1 MILIVIVIE
10 VMVFLMIL
18 LHPEIIITMDH
29 DARVLKNYWI
39 GIENGEIT
47 YIGREKP
54 AGGEEVI
61 ELPNRIIIPGLIDSH
76 THVAMTLLRGLKD
89 DADLMDWLQNYILPM
104 EMRLK
109 PDDVYYGA
117 LYGIGELISSGVTTF
132 MDMYYHE
139 IEIAKAVVDSGV
151 RAVLSWGS
159 ADVFFQRSPE
169 EEFKIAKRF
178 EQDLNALKRN
188 KGAEDRLFYAY
199 GPHSPYGCTREL
211 LELFKDKSNET
222 GTRIHIHLA
231 ETESEF
237 KDIREKTGKT
247 PIEYLDSI
255 GFLSDKVMAAHVV
268 WVAEKEFSIL
278 RERGVHVLH
287 NPISNL
293 KLASG
298 IAPIP
303 KMLEN
308 GINVALATD
317 GPASNNRLDMFR
329 EMHVAA
335 IIHKGFTRD
344 PKTVPARTVLEM
356 ATIRAAKALGLDKYI
371 GSIEVGKKAD
381 LVVLNLRNGTQGT
394 PLHDPYSMIVYSL
407 DKSFVESV
415 MINGEW
421 VYFNG
426 EYTKIDIEETRERVQ
441 NIRERLMREAG
452 IT

>member
-1 MILIVIVIE
+1 
-10 VMVFLMIL
+10 MIL
-18 LHPEIIITMDH
+18 LHPEIILTMDSKG
-29 DARVLKNYWI
+29 RILRNNWI
-39 GIENGEIT
+39 GIEDGEIV
-47 YIGREKP
+47 YIGDKKP
-54 AGGEEVI
+54 SDGEEII
-61 ELPNRIIIPGLIDSH
+61 ELPGRIIIPGLIDSH

-109 PDDVYYGA
+109 PSDVYYGA

-169 EEFKIAKRF
+169 EEYKIAEKF
-178 EQDLNALKRN
+178 EHELNTLKEKEN
-188 KGAEDRLFYAY
+188 ADDRLFYAY
-199 GPHSPYGCTREL
+199 GPHSPYGCTKEL
-211 LELFKDKSNET
+211 LEIFRDKSNET

-231 ETESEF
+231 ETETEF
-237 KDIREKTGKT
+237 KDIKKQTGKT

-255 GFLSDKVMAAHVV
+255 GFLSDRVMAAHVV

-278 RERGVHVLH
+278 KNRGVHVLH

-298 IAPIP
+298 VAPIP
-303 KMLEN
+303 RMLEE

-335 IIHKGFTRD
+335 IVHKGFRRD
-344 PKTVPARTVLEM
+344 PKIVPARTVLEM
-356 ATIRAAKALGLDKYI
+356 ATIRAARALGLDRLI
-371 GSIEVGKKAD
+371 GSIEIGKKAD
-381 LVVLNLRNGTQGT
+381 LVVLNLKKGTQGT
-394 PLHDPYSMIVYSL
+394 PIHDPYSMIVYSL

-421 VYFNG
+421 VYFNN
-426 EYTKIDIEETRERVQ
+426 EYTKIDIEDTREKVQ
-441 NIRERLMREAG
+441 NIRDRLMKEAG
-452 IT
+452 IS